1 MSRSVGGGCYI
12 ANTDTDAC
20 SQIRN
25 LGESAVDLGLTGQTA
40 VVTGASKGIGLA
52 IARGLAAEGCAVQ
65 LVARSR
71 SAIESAA
78 QSIRT
83 QYAVDAKAH
92 ALDLARSESVAALFD
107 ATGTPDILVNNA
119 GAIPGGDLQAVDEAR
134 WRAAWDLKVFG
145 YINLSRAYYA
155 AMRSRHKGVIINV
168 TGLAA
173 DRLDTGYIA
182 GSTGNSALNAFTR
195 TLGSYSIEDGIRVL
209 AVSPGAVETE
219 RLVTLMKTRAADK
232 LGDAERWRE
241 FVKGLPLGRPA
252 TVEEVA
258 NVVVFAASARASY
271 LSGTVITVDG
281 GHNARSG
288 AFT

>member
-1 MSRSVGGGCYI
+1 M
-12 ANTDTDAC
+12 
-20 SQIRN
+20 
-25 LGESAVDLGLTGQTA
+25 DLGLTRHTA

-52 IARGLAAEGCAVQ
+52 IAHGLAAEGCAVHI
-65 LVARSR
+65 VSR
-71 SAIESAA
+71 DRQAIDNAA
-78 QSIRT
+78 QGIRK
-83 QYAVDAKAH
+83 QYAVEVKAH
-92 ALDLARSESVAALFD
+92 ALDLSKSESVAALLD

-134 WRAAWDLKVFG
+134 WRAAWELKVFG

-155 AMRSRHKGVIINV
+155 AMRRQRKGVIVNV

-173 DRLDTGYIA
+173 DRLDAGYIA

-195 TLGSYSIEDGIRVL
+195 TLGSQSIDEGIRVL
-209 AVSPGAVETE
+209 AVSPGAVETQ

-232 LGDAERWRE
+232 LGDPERWRE

-252 TVEEVA
+252 SVEEVA

-271 LSGTVITVDG
+271 LSGIVITVDG
-281 GHNARSG
+281 GHNARNS

>member
-1 MSRSVGGGCYI
+1 MALNAILQTQTPLRVLYSKP
-12 ANTDTDAC
+12 
-20 SQIRN
+20 Q
-25 LGESAVDLGLTGQTA
+25 ESTVDLGLKGQTA
-40 VVTGASKGIGLA
+40 IVTGASKGIGLA

-65 LVARSR
+65 IVSR
-71 SAIESAA
+71 NRAAIESAA
-78 QSIRT
+78 QGIRA
-83 QYAVDAKAH
+83 QYAVEVKAH
-92 ALDLARSESVAALFD
+92 ALDLARSESVSTLIA

-155 AMRSRHKGVIINV
+155 AMRRQRKGVIINV

-173 DRLDTGYIA
+173 DRLDTHYIA

-195 TLGSYSIEDGIRVL
+195 ALGSYSIDEGIRVL

-219 RLVTLMKTRAADK
+219 RIVTLMKTRAAGK
-232 LGDAERWRE
+232 FGDPERWRE
-241 FVKGLPLGRPA
+241 FMKGLPLGRPA
-252 TVEEVA
+252 SVEEVA
-258 NVVVFAASARASY
+258 NVVVFAASGRASY
-271 LSGTVITVDG
+271 LSGIVITVDG
-281 GHNARSG
+281 GHNARTG

>member
-1 MSRSVGGGCYI
+1 V
-12 ANTDTDAC
+12 
-20 SQIRN
+20 
-25 LGESAVDLGLTGQTA
+25 ELGLKGKIA
-40 VVTGASKGIGLA
+40 VVTGASKGIGFA
-52 IARGLAAEGCAVQ
+52 IARGLAAEGCSLHIVS
-65 LVARSR
+65 RSR
-71 SAIESAA
+71 AAIDQAA
-78 QSIRT
+78 QEIRGEH
-83 QYAVDAKAH
+83 AVEVTAH
-92 ALDLARSESVAALFD
+92 ALDLARSESVDALLK

-155 AMRSRHKGVIINV
+155 AMRARHSGVIVNV

-173 DRLDTGYIA
+173 DRLDSGYIA
-182 GSTGNSALNAFTR
+182 GSAGNAALNAFTR

-219 RLVTLMKTRAADK
+219 RIITLMKTRAADK

-241 FVKGLPLGRPA
+241 FLKGLPLGRPA

-258 NVVVFAASARASY
+258 DVVVFAASVRAAY
-271 LSGTVITVDG
+271 LSGIVINVDG
-281 GHNARSG
+281 GHNARMG

>member
-1 MSRSVGGGCYI
+1 
-12 ANTDTDAC
+12 
-20 SQIRN
+20 
-25 LGESAVDLGLTGQTA
+25 VDLGLTGQTA

-65 LVARSR
+65 IVARNR
-71 SAIESAA
+71 SAIEIAA

-83 QYAVDAKAH
+83 QYAVEVKAH
-92 ALDLARSESVAALFD
+92 ALDLARSDSVTALIE

-145 YINLSRAYYA
+145 YINLCRAYYA
-155 AMRSRHKGVIINV
+155 AMRSQRKGVIINV

-232 LGDAERWRE
+232 FGDAERWRE

-252 TVEEVA
+252 SVEEVA
-258 NVVVFAASARASY
+258 NVVVFAASDRASY

>member
-1 MSRSVGGGCYI
+1 M
-12 ANTDTDAC
+12 
-20 SQIRN
+20 
-25 LGESAVDLGLTGQTA
+25 DLGLKGQTA

-52 IARGLAAEGCAVQ
+52 IARALAAEGCTVQ
-65 LVARSR
+65 IVSRSR
-71 SAIESAA
+71 DAIESAA
-78 QSIRT
+78 RDIRE
-83 QYAVDAKAH
+83 QHGVDVRAH
-92 ALDLARSESVAALFD
+92 ALDLSRSDSVAALLE

-119 GAIPGGDLQAVDEAR
+119 GAIPGGDLQAIDEAR

-145 YINLSRAYYA
+145 YINLCRAYYA
-155 AMRSRHKGVIINV
+155 AMRGRRKGVIVNV

-173 DRLDTGYIA
+173 DRLDSGYIA

-195 TLGSYSIEDGIRVL
+195 TLGSYSLEDGIRVL

-232 LGDAERWRE
+232 LGDPERWRE

-252 TVEEVA
+252 SVEEIA
-258 NVVVFAASARASY
+258 NVVAFAASERASY

-288 AFT
+288 AFS

>member
-1 MSRSVGGGCYI
+1 M
-12 ANTDTDAC
+12 
-20 SQIRN
+20 
-25 LGESAVDLGLTGQTA
+25 DLGLKGKTA
-40 VVTGASKGIGLA
+40 VVTGASKGIGFA
-52 IARGLAAEGCAVQ
+52 IARGLAAEGCAVNI
-65 LVARSR
+65 VARTQ

-78 QSIRT
+78 QSIRN
-83 QYAVDAKAH
+83 QCAVDVKAH
-92 ALDLARSESVAALFD
+92 ALDLARSESVAALLD
-107 ATGTPDILVNNA
+107 VTGTPDILVNNA

-145 YINLSRAYYA
+145 YINLCRGYYA
-155 AMRSRHKGVIINV
+155 AMRRQRKGVIINV

-232 LGDAERWRE
+232 LGDPERWRE

-252 TVEEVA
+252 SVEEIA
-258 NVVVFAASARASY
+258 NVVVFAASGRASY
-271 LSGTVITVDG
+271 LTGTVITVDG
-281 GHNARSG
+281 GHNARNS